1 MNILFM
7 NSARTWGGTEKWTHM
22 AAESLAH
29 EHKVALVYRK
39 NVVGDRFTTSK
50 FQLPCLS
57 HVDVYTLYQ
66 LTRIIR
72 QEKIEV
78 IIPTK
83 RKDYLLAGIASRIC
97 GISNI
102 LRLGIVR
109 PLKLPIIHKLMYHSL
124 VDAVIV
130 NAQQIKTTL
139 LQSPFMV
146 ADKIYVI
153 RNGLDTTQLN
163 KKSQPIAPKI
173 FDFQISTVGIL
184 TKRKGH
190 DFLLR
195 GFAQFINQE
204 PNANAGI
211 VIIGDGVLKNEL
223 QELVEKLHL
232 TQHVHFTGFV
242 ENPYPLMAASD
253 VIAMLSTNEGI
264 SNALLE
270 GMYLEN
276 VPISTFVGGT
286 TEFIQ
291 DGKNGFLID
300 YGNENKLATTLLTIY
315 NNNILKENI
324 SLAAK
329 STILTQFSLTRMT
342 QTLTQ
347 LCKTTIKNKAAQHAA
362 YN

>member
-22 AAESLAH
+22 AAESLAS
-29 EHKVALVYRK
+29 EHKVGLVYRK
-39 NVVGDRFTTSK
+39 SVVGKRFTIPT
-50 FQLPCLS
+50 FRLPCLS
-57 HVDVYTLYQ
+57 HLDLYTLYQ
-66 LTRIIR
+66 LTHIIR

-109 PLKLPIIHKLMYHSL
+109 PLKLPLIHKWMYHSL

-130 NAQQIKTTL
+130 NAEQIKTTL

-146 ADKIYVI
+146 AEKIHVI
-153 RNGLDTTQLN
+153 HNGLDTTLLDQ
-163 KKSQPIAPKI
+163 KSQPVAPKR
-173 FDFQISTVGIL
+173 FCFQISTVGIL

-195 GFAQFINQE
+195 GFALFLEQQ
-204 PNANAGI
+204 PNAETGI
-211 VIIGDGVLKNEL
+211 IIMGDGPLKKEL
-223 QELVEKLHL
+223 QELAITLNL
-232 TQHVHFTGFV
+232 TEHVHFAGFV
-242 ENPYPLMAASD
+242 ENPYSLIAASD

-270 GMYLEN
+270 GMYLKN
-276 VPISTFVGGT
+276 VPLSTFAGGA
-286 TEFIQ
+286 TELINE
-291 DGKNGFLID
+291 GTNGFLID
-300 YGNENKLATTLLTIY
+300 YGNEQQLATTLQQLYT
-315 NNNILKENI
+315 NSKLRTTL
-324 SLAAK
+324 SVAAK
-329 STILTQFSLTRMT
+329 ATILAQFSLPRMT
-342 QTLTQ
+342 QAVAT
-347 LCKTTIKNKAAQHAA
+347 LCKKTIAHKTATCHA
-362 YN
+362 